1 MGGPARWT
9 QRNGLNQSRGCRK
22 RLLSRSFSM
31 PSRGRVVEHE
41 DVVVFEKDLAR
52 PFEIDVMRSPWSG
65 RLR

>member
-1 MGGPARWT
+1 
-9 QRNGLNQSRGCRK
+9 LNQSRGCRK